1 MPKRQSLIFKP
12 RRETFNY
19 RRKQGLLAQRIKAYN
34 DNPGN
39 MPLRDSVLIGAVFF
53 VCIIGTVVRWSF
65 T

>member
-12 RRETFNY
+12 RRETFYY
-19 RRKQGLLAQRIKAYN
+19 RRKPGHLAQRIKAYN

-53 VCIIGTVVRWSF
+53 VCIIGTVMRWSF